1 MFFSRW
7 IYTSTNQGRVRTD
20 VRRRRNVCATFQSFK
35 SMFWIHKNFQDEVCL
50 CRMDVTSFNWRH
62 GITLRYT
69 ARGEG
74 KDRERESARE
84 AETRKSDELKME
96 WGLNKR
102 PDGLSETVAVRN
114 MKRGRG
120 EGRVGDGEGGREG
133 GEEKQ
138 QPDRREKITFVLS
151 ITHCIKAGRGERE
164 RAKRGKKKRERLV
177 LRWGGRG
184 GGASVGEAEG
194 CVLAHMNHSS
204 PFLPVCVP
212 LASVSFGLQNR
223 KVGAKS
229 DSAPAA
235 TRHSQQLPPLWQ
247 VSSISLSPFF
257 FFTALSLIQC
267 LSFTHTHTHRHTHT
281 LRQTLSHTH
290 IQTSHTPGRGED
302 RTTGEVL
309 HTFTTSYSPSHR
321 QTLCPGCGRFSWGSP
336 LDYWPPP
343 GRSYFKVRGPC
354 LRPADGSL
362 FGDFF

>member
-1 MFFSRW
+1 MLDGDEMCARRSRVLNQCFGS
-7 IYTSTNQGRVRTD
+7 IKTSKMRCVSVEWMWPLSIGGTGSHWDIQRGAREKTESER
-20 VRRRRNVCATFQSFK
+20 
-35 SMFWIHKNFQDEVCL
+35 
-50 CRMDVTSFNWRH
+50 
-62 GITLRYT
+62 
-69 ARGEG
+69 ARGKRRQENRMNWKWSEDWTKDQMGSQKLLLSGTWKEEEG
-74 KDRERESARE
+74 K
-84 AETRKSDELKME
+84 AE
-96 WGLNKR
+96 W
-102 PDGLSETVAVRN
+102 ET
-114 MKRGRG
+114 
-120 EGRVGDGEGGREG
+120 GREG
-133 GEEKQ
+133 GRGGEAAARQKGK
-138 QPDRREKITFVLS
+138 DHLRLIHYTLYKGRKRRERKS
-151 ITHCIKAGRGERE
+151 KER
-164 RAKRGKKKRERLV
+164 KKKRERLV